1 MEELKTFE
9 LTTEAVNTI
18 AEALSDKIA
27 MWNGHNEVLMMHGV
41 DDVVQKYVDKN
52 NEKIAKVKTLLNY
65 LQSQDIAPIPDK
77 YEQIEV
83 NGATYVMGFED
94 WEEITSFAN
103 GREIVILK
111 QISDANIYVAHEYL
125 TEEMSDEDVLEVG
138 VWTEISDLL
147 DTMEDSIHIN
157 MLKDNGHDLA
167 QTLHDFADDFDKMEA
182 MGKDEMY
189 TFDYGVV
196 RKEGMSYISDEYFT
210 YWYYAVK
217 L

>member
-52 NEKIAKVKTLLNY
+52 NEKIAKVKTLLDY

-83 NGATYVMGFED
+83 NGATYVIGFED
-94 WEEITSFAN
+94 WEETTSFAN

-111 QISDANIYVAHEYL
+111 QIGDTNIFVEHEHL

-147 DTMEDSIHIN
+147 GTMEDNIHIN

-167 QTLHDFADDFDKMEA
+167 ETLRYFADDFDKMA
-182 MGKDEMY
+182 SMGKDEMY

-196 RKEGMSYISDEYFT
+196 RKEDMSYISDEYFT

-217 L
+217 V

>member
-9 LTTEAVNTI
+9 LTTEAVNII
-18 AEALSDKIA
+18 AEALSDKIR

-52 NEKIAKVKTLLNY
+52 NEKIAKAKNLLDY

-83 NGATYVMGFED
+83 NGATYVLGFED
-94 WEEITSFAN
+94 WDEITSFAN

-111 QISDANIYVAHEYL
+111 QIDTNISVAHEYL
-125 TEEMSDEDVLEVG
+125 TEEMPDEDVLEVG
-138 VWTEISDLL
+138 VWTEVSDLL

-167 QTLHDFADDFDKMEA
+167 QTLRYFADDFEKMADLKEN
-182 MGKDEMY
+182 EMY
-189 TFDYGVV
+189 TFDYGIV
-196 RKEGMSYISDEYFT
+196 RKEGMSYISDEFFT

-217 L
+217 V

>member
-27 MWNGHNEVLMMHGV
+27 MWNGHNE
-41 DDVVQKYVDKN
+41 
-52 NEKIAKVKTLLNY
+52 KIAKVKTLLDY
-65 LQSQDIAPIPDK
+65 LQSQYIAPIPDK

-83 NGATYVMGFED
+83 NGATYVIGFED

-111 QISDANIYVAHEYL
+111 QIDDTNIFVEHEHL

-147 DTMEDSIHIN
+147 GTMEDNIHIN

-167 QTLHDFADDFDKMEA
+167 ETLRYFADDFDKMA
-182 MGKDEMY
+182 SMGKDEMY

-196 RKEGMSYISDEYFT
+196 RKEDMSYISDEYFT

-217 L
+217 V